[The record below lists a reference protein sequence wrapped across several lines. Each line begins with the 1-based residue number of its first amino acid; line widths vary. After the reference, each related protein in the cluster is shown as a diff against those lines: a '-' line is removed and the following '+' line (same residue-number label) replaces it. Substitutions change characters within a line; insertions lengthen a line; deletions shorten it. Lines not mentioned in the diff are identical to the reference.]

1 MKKRKVLAAIFL
13 IMFALHV
20 IPVPGTGE
28 EVERVAPKEGDFVEV
43 CGLKVYYMERPGE
56 GENILLLH
64 GFGAST
70 YSWRYVLSSDL
81 GGRIV
86 AFDRPGFG
94 FTERRNPKELPCD
107 LYSPEGAAELTI
119 ELMDKL
125 GMDKA
130 VLVGHSAGAGVAL
143 LVALKA
149 PERVEKLVLVAP
161 AWSPREPSTLQ
172 RLLYSLPLTEKFF
185 PLFIRSS
192 VERLEDVLDN
202 AWYNQSKLTDEVRE
216 GYKAP
221 LKAKDW
227 DKGLFWVVKYSSFPD
242 IAEELRNLEVPALIV
257 HCREDRIV
265 PLESGERLAETLPNA
280 GMAVMEECGH
290 LPHEEKPEE
299 FLEVFEKFLEK
310 ES

>member
-1 MKKRKVLAAIFL
+1 MERRKVLAALVL
-13 IMFALHV
+13 ILVALHV
-20 IPVPGTGE
+20 IPVPSTGE
-28 EVERVAPKEGDFVEV
+28 EVEKVAPREGKFVDV
-43 CGLKVYYMERPGE
+43 CGLKVYYVERPGE

-70 YSWRYVLSSDL
+70 YSWRYVLSSNL
-81 GGRIV
+81 SGRIV

-94 FTERRNPKELPCD
+94 FTERRNPRELSCNP
-107 LYSPEGAAELTI
+107 YSPEGAAELTI
-119 ELMDKL
+119 ELMGKL
-125 GMDKA
+125 GIDRA

-143 LVALKA
+143 LVAFKA
-149 PERVEKLVLVAP
+149 PDRVEKLVLVAP

-172 RLLYSLPLTEKFF
+172 RILYSPPLTEKFF

-192 VERLEDVLDN
+192 VGRLEEVLEN

-221 LKAKDW
+221 LKARDW
-227 DKGLFWVVKYSSFPD
+227 DKGLFWVMKYSSFPD
-242 IAEELRNLEVPALIV
+242 IAEELKSLEVPALIV

-265 PLESGERLAETLPNA
+265 PLESGEKLAKTLPNA
-280 GMAVMEECGH
+280 ELVVMGECGH